1 MKRVPFGEPAHSKAV
16 RTHSVLAAF
25 LFLRICWNSPSST
38 TRMKDRPLIVISSD
52 VLGKDIEQCIDR
64 AREAILCHIEGL
76 RKAKK
81 PVPREFEPD
90 ARIRIEVAA

>member
-1 MKRVPFGEPAHSKAV
+1 LVLEEFDMRKQTYNIELYYDKDEKMFTVTVPALPGCV
-16 RTHSVLAAF
+16 TQ
-25 LFLRICWNSPSST
+25 
-38 TRMKDRPLIVISSD
+38 
-52 VLGKDIEQCIDR
+52 GKDIEQCIDR

>member
-1 MKRVPFGEPAHSKAV
+1 MKGRCRPEVHPDCLVLEEFDMRKQTYNIELYYDKDEKMFTVTVPALPGCV
-16 RTHSVLAAF
+16 TQ
-25 LFLRICWNSPSST
+25 
-38 TRMKDRPLIVISSD
+38 
-52 VLGKDIEQCIDR
+52 GKDIEQCIDR